1 MEHFRK
7 LALRVNEWVMP
18 GVRMYQEN
26 RIAVYAGYSTLF
38 ISIALIPFI
47 VLIISVVNLMPG
59 FSAEDV
65 TDILL
70 QILPDLKAIENL
82 IVSLISTLKEHPG
95 KLLASVAA
103 LTTLWSS
110 SKGVMAIQKALNELD
125 NRTEDDETI
134 GTENSGLVEKGIAYA
149 RLILKRLISTV
160 TLIALIPAILV
171 IKMLG
176 NSTAGKIGA
185 FAVLLVALLVVLQF
199 FAKLPVVQRSI
210 RSQLPG
216 ALLTVLGWGV
226 FTVMFTFFIS
236 RSYRYSNFYGTLAAV
251 FLLVLWMRYMVMI
264 LFGGA
269 VLNRVLE
276 SKLKSAHIF

>member
-1 MEHFRK
+1 
-7 LALRVNEWVMP
+7 
-18 GVRMYQEN
+18 
-26 RIAVYAGYSTLF
+26 
-38 ISIALIPFI
+38 
-47 VLIISVVNLMPG
+47 
-59 FSAEDV
+59 
-65 TDILL
+65 
-70 QILPDLKAIENL
+70 
-82 IVSLISTLKEHPG
+82 
-95 KLLASVAA
+95 
-103 LTTLWSS
+103 
-110 SKGVMAIQKALNELD
+110 
-125 NRTEDDETI
+125 
-134 GTENSGLVEKGIAYA
+134 
-149 RLILKRLISTV
+149 V

-276 SKLKSAHIF
+276 SKLKSDHIF